1 MGEVPYAL
9 ALLAGA
15 VAAVNPCGFALLP
28 AYLAVL
34 VADPT
39 ADRGR
44 LALLARAVRFSA
56 GMTVGFVAVFGVFG
70 AVVAPLAVS
79 LERWLPAVTV
89 VMGVVLVGVG
99 LRTLAGRGLGVPGLA
114 RLGRGPGG
122 AWLSQVAYG
131 AGFALASLSCTVA
144 PFLAVSATALRA
156 GSVPGVVATF
166 VLYAVGMGSVVLA
179 LSLAVAFARTSV
191 AARVRRA
198 GPVLTRLGGALLVL
212 AGAYVAW
219 YGVVEVRVLSG
230 DVSPDPLVSAVTEV
244 QAAATRTLAR
254 LGAAGIAVL
263 ALALTALAAG
273 LVATRRRALPKDQ
286 SAAEAAPSAADA
298 HAGRQQ

>member
-56 GMTVGFVAVFGVFG
+56 GMTAGFVAVFGVFG

-79 LERWLPAVTV
+79 VERWLPAVTV

-99 LRTLAGRGLGVPGLA
+99 LRTLAGHGLGVPGLA
-114 RLGRGPGG
+114 RLGTGPNG

-131 AGFALASLSCTVA
+131 GGFALASLSCTVA

-179 LSLAVAFARTSV
+179 LSLAVAFARGSV
-191 AARVRRA
+191 ATRVRRA
-198 GPVLTRLGGALLVL
+198 GPVLTRVGGALLVL

-219 YGVVEVRVLSG
+219 YGVVEVRVLAG
-230 DVSPDPLVSAVTEV
+230 DVTPDPLVSAVTGV
-244 QAAATRTLAR
+244 QAATTRTLAR

-263 ALALTALAAG
+263 AVALTALAAG
-273 LVATRRRALPKDQ
+273 LVATRRRAPAEDQ
-286 SAAEAAPSAADA
+286 HRAGEAAAADTR
-298 HAGRQQ
+298 AGRQQ

>member
-1 MGEVPYAL
+1 VADVPYAL

-34 VADPT
+34 VADPA

-44 LALLARAVRFSA
+44 AALLVRALRFSA
-56 GMTVGFVAVFGVFG
+56 GMTAGFVAVFGVFG
-70 AVVAPLAVS
+70 ALVAPIAVS
-79 LERWLPAVTV
+79 VERWLPAVTV
-89 VMGVVLVGVG
+89 VMGLVLVLVG
-99 LRTLAGRGLGVPGLA
+99 LRTVAGRGVGVPGLA
-114 RLGRGPGG
+114 GRGHGPT
-122 AWLSQVAYG
+122 ASWSSQVTYG

-144 PFLAVSATALRA
+144 PFLAVSATALRV

-179 LSLAVAFARTSV
+179 LSVAVALARGSV
-191 AARVRRA
+191 ATRVRRA
-198 GPVLTRLGGALLVL
+198 GPVLTRVGGALLVL

-230 DVSPDPLVSAVTEV
+230 DLSPDPLVGAVTTV
-244 QAAATRTLAR
+244 QAAATRALAG
-254 LGAAGIAVL
+254 LGAGGVAV
-263 ALALTALAAG
+263 LAAG
-273 LVATRRRALPKDQ
+273 LAVLAAAALLAARRRTP
-286 SAAEAAPSAADA
+286 AAGTRPRDADPA
-298 HAGRQQ
+298 QLRLGGHR

>member
-1 MGEVPYAL
+1 MDEVPYAL
-9 ALLAGA
+9 ALVAGA

-34 VADPT
+34 VADPN

-56 GMTVGFVAVFGVFG
+56 GMTVGFVALFGLFG
-70 AVVAPLAVS
+70 AVIAPLAVS
-79 LERWLPAVTV
+79 VERWLPAVTV
-89 VMGVVLVGVG
+89 VMGVLLILVG
-99 LRTLAGRGLGVPGLA
+99 LRTLAGYGLGVPGLA
-114 RLGRGPGG
+114 RFGRGPSG
-122 AWLSQVAYG
+122 AWLSQVGYG

-144 PFLAVSATALRA
+144 PFLAVSATALRV

-179 LSLAVAFARTSV
+179 LSLAVAFVRGSV
-191 AARVRRA
+191 ATRVRQA
-198 GPVLTRLGGALLVL
+198 GPVLTRVGGALLVL

-219 YGVVEVRVLSG
+219 YGAVEVRVLSG
-230 DVSPDPLVSAVTEV
+230 DVTRDPLVSAVTHV

-254 LGAAGIAVL
+254 LGAAGVL
-263 ALALTALAAG
+263 ALALTGLAAG
-273 LVATRRRALPKDQ
+273 LVATRHRRALPDDQ
-286 SAAEAAPSAADA
+286 HRLEEGPRSAADVPGA
-298 HAGRQQ
+298 RLR